1 VLKTPGFLERGVT
14 DFAPNHAF
22 GVGRRQSVVLQIA
35 ATEMFCFYSRPLRRT
50 NTLISMKRILLVD
63 DEPGILQALRII
75 LTGKGYEVET
85 AWSTKEAWG
94 ILDQDNFDLVV
105 TDFNMPGMKGDELA
119 RLIKERWPKFPVVML
134 SGSVEILRASGRA
147 LPGVDALI
155 GKPFNMIEFCGEIAR
170 LLEEASAF
178 ANRGSEAAWSST
190 RHGELAARVI

>member
-1 VLKTPGFLERGVT
+1 
-14 DFAPNHAF
+14 
-22 GVGRRQSVVLQIA
+22 
-35 ATEMFCFYSRPLRRT
+35 
-50 NTLISMKRILLVD
+50 MKRILLVD

-147 LPGVDALI
+147 L
-155 GKPFNMIEFCGEIAR
+155 R
-170 LLEEASAF
+170 
-178 ANRGSEAAWSST
+178 
-190 RHGELAARVI
+190 